1 MWHARILRCARA
13 YLVRRPL
20 VCHVLKRWR
29 FSMGI
34 SREIGQAPRVCALA
48 AELNTLNILCIGCK
62 DCDGLCHALIE
73 ALVVPGIILK
83 RRLA

>member
-1 MWHARILRCARA
+1 
-13 YLVRRPL
+13 
-20 VCHVLKRWR
+20 
-29 FSMGI
+29 MGI

-48 AELNTLNILCIGCK
+48 AELNTLNIPCIGCK